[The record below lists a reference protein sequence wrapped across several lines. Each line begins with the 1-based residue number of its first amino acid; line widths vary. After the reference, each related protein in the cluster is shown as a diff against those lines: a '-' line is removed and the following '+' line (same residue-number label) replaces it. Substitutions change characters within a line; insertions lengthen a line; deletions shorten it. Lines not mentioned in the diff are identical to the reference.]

1 MQNRLCKPFLIY
13 IILSLLTSCQEA
25 TLDRGNVFPIQ
36 SEAPNPV
43 SQVSAQTL
51 IPLLSSGKDE
61 RSTAITD
68 ANEVRQILADDKGN
82 LWTVGSGGVVQWAPP
97 NGSFQKYTILD
108 GLPENFITAIGIASN
123 NQVWV
128 GSFNGYISRYDGRR
142 WNSQFPKLG
151 EAITSLAFGKDGA
164 IWVGTNRG
172 ISLYDG
178 NQWVLFTTQQG
189 LLDNYIQSIAIT
201 SNGTVWVGLMG
212 GISYFD
218 GKTWKSQRLYK
229 GSIISQI
236 VEGSDKTM
244 WFSSDNFLIHM
255 RGDEFIRYQIEG
267 TLKHVTSMAIS
278 PQGKIWLSNG
288 NNMVGEFDEKNRS
301 FTPYS
306 ISNIS
311 SMVFDQTGKLWL
323 GSFDAGISQ
332 FDKEGQRRYQT
343 EDGLIENYVI
353 SSEVA
358 ADGTVWLGTCC
369 GVSHFD
375 GEEWV
380 SYTKED
386 GLVNNSVLSI
396 ASAPDGSLWFGTEDG
411 ISHFDGSSWKN
422 FDMKDGL
429 PDGRIRAVA
438 VAPDGSVWAASQTGL
453 FHYNTGIWEFVAL
466 PAGLSSTYL
475 RTIEVGRDGR
485 LWVSVQNGF
494 AVFDGNRWVIVDI
507 GSNAAIT
514 SIAISD
520 LGDVWFGTP
529 GDGIIFISGQHW
541 EKAIS
546 GISEPTTNMLLV
558 SDGSVSIKKNMEVF
572 PIQGIS
578 WQHFTNASGL
588 PSDMIYSIKID
599 ANGTIWAGT
608 DLGTSRILDSQ
619 VLPFSGEPALANRK
633 IQTITQDQNGN
644 LWFGITFG
652 GEISVKP

>member
-1 MQNRLCKPFLIY
+1 MQNRLCKPFLIC
-13 IILSLLTSCQEA
+13 IILSLLASCQEA
-25 TLDRGNVFPIQ
+25 TLDWDNVFPIQ
-36 SEAPNPV
+36 SDASHPV
-43 SQVSAQTL
+43 SQVSAQL
-51 IPLLSSGKDE
+51 LVPLPSSGKDE
-61 RSTAITD
+61 RSIAITD
-68 ANEVRQILADDKGN
+68 ANAVRQILADDKGN
-82 LWTVGSGGVVQWAPP
+82 LWTVGSGGVVQWYPQ

-108 GLPENFITAIGIASN
+108 GLPENFITAIGIAN
-123 NQVWV
+123 NNHIWV
-128 GSFNGYISRYDGRR
+128 GSFNGYISRYDGQR
-142 WNSQFPKLG
+142 WDSQYPKLG
-151 EAITSLAFGKDGA
+151 DVITSLAFGKDGA

-172 ISLYDG
+172 ISYYDG
-178 NQWVLFTTQQG
+178 NQWVLFTSQQG

-218 GKTWKSQRLYK
+218 GKTWKSQRLDK
-229 GSIISQI
+229 GSVISQI

-255 RGDEFIRYQIEG
+255 RRDEFIAYQIES

-288 NNMVGEFDEKNRS
+288 NNMIGQFDEENRS

-311 SMVFDQTGKLWL
+311 SMTFDQTGKLWL
-323 GSFDAGISQ
+323 GSFDTGISQ
-332 FDKEGQRRYQT
+332 FDKEGQKRYQT
-343 EDGLIENYVI
+343 EESLIENYVI
-353 SSEVA
+353 SSDAA
-358 ADGTVWLGTCC
+358 ADGTVWFGTCC

-375 GEEWV
+375 GEEWK
-380 SYTKED
+380 SYQKED

-396 ASAPDGSLWFGTEDG
+396 APAPDGSLWFGTEDG
-411 ISHFDGSSWKN
+411 VSHFDGSSWKN

-453 FHYNTGIWEFVAL
+453 FHHSTGIWEFVPL
-466 PAGLSSTYL
+466 PAGLSSIYL
-475 RTIEVGRDGR
+475 RAIAVGRDGR
-485 LWVSVQNGF
+485 VWVSIQNGF
-494 AVFDGNRWVIVDI
+494 AIFDGSRWVIIDI

-514 SIAISD
+514 TIAISD
-520 LGDVWFGTP
+520 LGDVWFGTL
-529 GDGIIFISGQHW
+529 GDGIIFISGQLW
-541 EKAIS
+541 EKAIT

-558 SDGSVSIKKNMEVF
+558 PDGSVSIKKNVEIF

-578 WQHFTNASGL
+578 WQHFTDASGL
-588 PSDMIYSIKID
+588 PSDMIYSIRID
-599 ANGTIWAGT
+599 ANGTIWVGT
-608 DLGTSRILDSQ
+608 NLGVSRIVDSQ
-619 VLPFSGEPALANRK
+619 VFPFSGEPALDNRK

-652 GEISVKP
+652 GVISLKP